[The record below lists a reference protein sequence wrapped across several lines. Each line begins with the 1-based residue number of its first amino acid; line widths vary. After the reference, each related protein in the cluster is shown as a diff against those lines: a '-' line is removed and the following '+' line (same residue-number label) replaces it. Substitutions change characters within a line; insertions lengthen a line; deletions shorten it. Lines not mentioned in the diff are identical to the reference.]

1 MSDLDNA
8 FGAMGFFLEL
18 SACKRTIHA
27 NMRHK
32 ACNKTLRN
40 ISRIFILAAL
50 PLTICALPSCHS
62 SKGSTAQEVSSRPA
76 SKLEGKKHK
85 PDTPAAS
92 SKMGK
97 ALVSE
102 ARKWIGT
109 PYVYGGHSRKGTD
122 CSGFLMEVFRECAG
136 ISLPRSSRDQQ
147 AYCHPIDREYLAV
160 GDLIFFSSRRS
171 GGRVSH
177 VGMYIGNGRMI
188 HASSSRGVVE
198 DNLSSQYFVTY
209 YHGAGRVP
217 QLAKANPV
225 PTKETQTRTNPS
237 SEAAGG
243 NSSAARTPE
252 KQRTNS
258 QPKPECDKGS
268 KVQQP
273 GTQTSEHKPTQTMP
287 AQNVRPQTAHQDTT
301 ATTCPET
308 IVRNAF
314 SKTKKK

>member
-76 SKLEGKKHK
+76 SKPEGKKHK

-109 PYVYGGHSRKGTD
+109 PYVYGGPFRH
-122 CSGFLMEVFRECAG
+122 CSKASGIPPFLFHA
-136 ISLPRSSRDQQ
+136 IIADFLPRNKR
-147 AYCHPIDREYLAV
+147 
-160 GDLIFFSSRRS
+160 FS
-171 GGRVSH
+171 V
-177 VGMYIGNGRMI
+177 
-188 HASSSRGVVE
+188 
-198 DNLSSQYFVTY
+198 
-209 YHGAGRVP
+209 
-217 QLAKANPV
+217 
-225 PTKETQTRTNPS
+225 
-237 SEAAGG
+237 
-243 NSSAARTPE
+243 NSS
-252 KQRTNS
+252 
-258 QPKPECDKGS
+258 
-268 KVQQP
+268 
-273 GTQTSEHKPTQTMP
+273 
-287 AQNVRPQTAHQDTT
+287 
-301 ATTCPET
+301 
-308 IVRNAF
+308 
-314 SKTKKK
+314 

>member
-1 MSDLDNA
+1 MRRHIPTT
-8 FGAMGFFLEL
+8 EL
-18 SACKRTIHA
+18 A
-27 NMRHK
+27 
-32 ACNKTLRN
+32 
-40 ISRIFILAAL
+40 
-50 PLTICALPSCHS
+50 
-62 SKGSTAQEVSSRPA
+62 RPA
-76 SKLEGKKHK
+76 GIL
-85 PDTPAAS
+85 P
-92 SKMGK
+92 
-97 ALVSE
+97 
-102 ARKWIGT
+102 
-109 PYVYGGHSRKGTD
+109 PYRPRISCRRRLD
-122 CSGFLMEVFRECAG
+122 IFLK
-136 ISLPRSSRDQQ
+136 Q
-147 AYCHPIDREYLAV
+147 AQ
-160 GDLIFFSSRRS
+160 RRPS
-171 GGRVSH
+171 I

-198 DNLSSQYFVTY
+198 DNLYSQYFVTY